1 MTLKF
6 MASKVK
12 DVATLRNLNVR
23 MSYHI
28 SESVS
33 WIQWGRE
40 GEQEMQNIS
49 NLTVSK
55 FPYSITC
62 VRPYYKSVRVLL
74 SLILNCFFMWL
85 KWQEE

>member
-33 WIQWGRE
+33 
-40 GEQEMQNIS
+40 
-49 NLTVSK
+49 
-55 FPYSITC
+55 
-62 VRPYYKSVRVLL
+62 
-74 SLILNCFFMWL
+74 
-85 KWQEE
+85 